1 MKILIDNG
9 HGENTKGKRSPDGV
23 LREYRYTRDIAEAV
37 VRELRIHGY
46 DAERIVREN
55 LDVPLSERVS
65 RVNEICRKH
74 GASRTLL
81 VSIHLN
87 AAGDGTEWMT
97 ARGWSAYTSKGK
109 TKADR
114 LADALYAVAERNF
127 CGDDVATYP
136 KQCDGTV
143 IRRDMQDGDPDWE
156 ENFYMLAKTKCA
168 AVLTENFFMDNEKD
182 VHYLQSSDGFNA
194 VVRTHVDGIINYIN
208 LLSV

>member
-9 HGENTKGKRSPDGV
+9 HGENTKGKRSPDGQ

-37 VRELRIHGY
+37 VRELRMRGY

-74 GASRTLL
+74 GANRTLL

-114 LADALYAVAERNF
+114 LADALYAAAERNF
-127 CGDDVATYP
+127 CGDGVGTYP
-136 KQCDGTV
+136 KQDDGIV

-168 AVLTENFFMDNEKD
+168 AVLTENFFMDNPIEMAWLTASGRNAIVR
-182 VHYLQSSDGFNA
+182 VHVEGI
-194 VVRTHVDGIINYIN
+194 VDYVKS
-208 LLSV
+208 LDL